1 MRAGTLALSSKG
13 GRPPV
18 PRGGPYLGEL
28 DKPAS
33 TLLSLGGL
41 PGNLTLVRVLPGDYG
56 STATFAWL
64 LDK

>member
-41 PGNLTLVRVLPGDYG
+41 LGNLMRVRVVVGQIAHRTVL
-56 STATFAWL
+56 
-64 LDK
+64 